1 MLLIHFLLRSHWLPD
16 QRAICLKK
24 IVQIFRNIRFPPLL
38 ENREDSLICI
48 HFTPMDIHVFAPP
61 YDQNPYPGATDFPIE
76 VKDLIDIINM
86 YKCNLSMGVE
96 KIFKD

>member
-1 MLLIHFLLRSHWLPD
+1 
-16 QRAICLKK
+16 
-24 IVQIFRNIRFPPLL
+24 
-38 ENREDSLICI
+38 
-48 HFTPMDIHVFAPP
+48 MDIHVFAPP
-61 YDQNPYPGATDFPIE
+61 YDQNPYQGATDFPIE